1 MKNTARP
8 VIGIV
13 GFGTVGK
20 ALQAAF
26 DSRCDVR
33 ISDPRLGSQSS
44 TLEALVSSCRIIFLA
59 VPTPAKVDGNADL
72 KAFYDV
78 IAALQQ
84 ASGESS
90 DCYPVICV
98 KSAVPPDAVAQTL
111 AQFPALRLVVSPEFL
126 REASPIED
134 MLSMRSLVLGGSERD
149 CHVVAELFHDHSNIT
164 GEMRT
169 SILPDAVSAAFLKYQ
184 ENAFLAMKVS
194 FMNEMFDVF
203 QRSGSQCSWDELQR
217 AFHQDH
223 ERMGSTHWQVPGPDG
238 LRGWGGRCLPKDV
251 AALQTYAEQL
261 DVDTPLLRAAWTRNR
276 RDRTAE
282 QATSN
287 EYFPLL
293 DGVVEA

>member
-26 DSRCDVR
+26 DLRCDVR
-33 ISDPRLGSQSS
+33 ISDPQLGTHSS
-44 TLEALVSSCRIIFLA
+44 SLEVLVSSCRIIFLA
-59 VPTPAKVDGNADL
+59 VPTPAKIDGNADL
-72 KAFYDV
+72 TVFYEV
-78 IAALQQ
+78 IDGLQR
-84 ASGESS
+84 ASGKSPG
-90 DCYPVICV
+90 CYPVICV
-98 KSAVPPDAVAQTL
+98 KSAVPPDAVAQAL
-111 AQFPALRLVVSPEFL
+111 AQHPTLRLVVSPEFL

-149 CHVVAELFHDHSNIT
+149 CRVVAELYHDHSNIN

-194 FMNEMFDVF
+194 FMNEMFDIF
-203 QRSGSQCSWDELQR
+203 QRSGSQCTWDQLQR

-223 ERMGSTHWQVPGPDG
+223 ERMGTTHWQVPGPDG

-251 AALQTYAEQL
+251 AALQSYAEQL
-261 DVDTPLLRAAWTRNR
+261 GVDTPLLRTAWNRNL
-276 RDRTAE
+276 RDRMAE
-282 QATSN
+282 QSTSN
-287 EYFPLL
+287 EYFPTL
-293 DGVVEA
+293 DSAVEA